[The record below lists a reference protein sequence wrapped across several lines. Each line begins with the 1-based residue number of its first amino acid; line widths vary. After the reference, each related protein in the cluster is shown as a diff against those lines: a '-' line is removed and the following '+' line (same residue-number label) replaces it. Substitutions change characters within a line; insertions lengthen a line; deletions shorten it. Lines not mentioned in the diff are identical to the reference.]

1 MLNTETMTPQ
11 PLSDQSVAD
20 RRAHWPDHMRAAYE
34 DGRMSGQ
41 VGSVLVSETD
51 RVRVWHLTIPPGA
64 CCGFH
69 RHVLP
74 YFWTCLTDGVARG
87 WFEDGSI
94 VDSVHTVGQTKHL
107 HYDRDAYMVH
117 AVENIGA
124 TELRFTTVEFL
135 DGENARLPIAAE
147 HRLS

>member
-1 MLNTETMTPQ
+1 MLTTATATSPV
-11 PLSDQSVAD
+11 SVNP
-20 RRAHWPDHMRAAYE
+20 RSHWPEHMQAAYE
-34 DGRMSGQ
+34 QGRMSGQ

-51 RVRVWHLTIPPGA
+51 RVRVWHLTIPPGK

-69 RHVLP
+69 RHVLN

-94 VDSVHTVGQTKHL
+94 VDTAHTVGQTKHL
-107 HYDRDAYMVH
+107 DYGPGEHMVH
-117 AVENIGA
+117 AVENIGD

-135 DGENARLPIAAE
+135 DSPNTRLPVLAE

>member
-1 MLNTETMTPQ
+1 MLNMATTP
-11 PLSDQSVAD
+11 STVTAD
-20 RRAHWPDHMRAAYE
+20 PRAHWPDPMRVAYE
-34 DGRMSGQ
+34 AGRMSGQ

-51 RVRVWHLTIPPGA
+51 RVRVWHLTIPPGK

-69 RHVLP
+69 RHVLN

-94 VDSVHTVGQTKHL
+94 VDTVHTVGQTKHL
-107 HYDRDAYMVH
+107 DYGLGEHMVH
-117 AVENIGA
+117 AVENIGE

-135 DGENARLPIAAE
+135 DSPNESLPVPANV
-147 HRLS
+147 RLS